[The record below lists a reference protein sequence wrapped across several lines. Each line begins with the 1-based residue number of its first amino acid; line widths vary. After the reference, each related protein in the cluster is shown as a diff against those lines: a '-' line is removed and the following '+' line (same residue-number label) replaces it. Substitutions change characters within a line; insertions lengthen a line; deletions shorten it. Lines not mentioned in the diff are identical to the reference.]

1 MRAVLQEG
9 GSGTVL
15 SPSVGSVGTDHGGEC
30 LPV

>member
-1 MRAVLQEG
+1 MRAVLQG